1 MSIQA
6 DIITYLNTKTAI
18 TAITTKIAVGFVPDV
33 SAAPY
38 IAIFRDDQ
46 TTDDALEGAVALT
59 TTSFVLECVGTTNS
73 GSLALGDAVKG
84 AIHMDAGT
92 FGATTAKGIFVE
104 SVSDDYVFRNQ
115 AAAQGDLVYAL
126 NVEVIY

>member
-6 DIITYLNTKTAI
+6 DIVTYLLTKSAI
-18 TAITTKIAVGFVPDV
+18 TAITSRIAVGFVPDV

-46 TTDDALEGAVALT
+46 TTDDAIEGTTGLT
-59 TTSFVLECVGTTNS
+59 TTSFVLECVGTTNT

-84 AIHMDAGT
+84 AIHMTSGT
-92 FGATTAKGIFVE
+92 FGTTTAKGIFVE

-126 NVEVIY
+126 NVEVIH